1 MRNKILL
8 GVAALLIVLLIT
20 VRYLFKEKLEV
31 FKSEIAKYETN
42 ELESFRNKKENRIA
56 TLSTGDKKIFQFFTE
71 QFDENKSISER
82 DTTFSFL
89 YLSETIK
96 YKVASVKYIDCL
108 NSKCVIDMQ
117 NEKVKEL
124 IDGKEKEIENKFGE
138 TFSLWYPKLKDEK
151 LLKKVNKSGDC
162 SNYFPDLSEISYD
175 ENTWN
180 DFQKFMIAYNAETRD
195 AVIQNKQTEYQYSS
209 NVASAKSQ
217 LRSNVINYFDEKL
230 SDRKSQ
236 IISSQSETK
245 TYNSPTLGIITYTV
259 NRTSFDKQAFQNVA
273 DDAFEEQWKYNSLS
287 TGAMPYAYCFGSS
300 NYCNSYGCSKITVR
314 TGGGSDVLVTIK
326 DISGDVV
333 RHGYINGGHTF
344 SFNVPDGQYQ
354 VFFYSGSGWNPNKF
368 MKTSTCGTLRGGFV
382 SGEDVTK
389 DNYISLYSQQ
399 MTYELILQ
407 QNGNL
412 STQPS
417 SKSEAL

>member
-1 MRNKILL
+1 MKNRILI
-8 GVAALLIVLLIT
+8 GVALILIAVVIV
-20 VRYLFKEKLEV
+20 VRYEFKQKFEV
-31 FKSEIAKYETN
+31 FKTEIANYESN
-42 ELESFRNKKENRIA
+42 QLDNFRKEKEKRIA
-56 TLSTGDKKIFQFFTE
+56 TLSSGDKKIFQFFTE
-71 QFDENKSISER
+71 QFDESKSISER

-124 IDGKEKEIENKFGE
+124 IDEKEKELEKKFGE

-175 ENTWN
+175 ENAWN
-180 DFQKFMIAYNAETRD
+180 DFQKFMIAYNAETMD

-209 NVASAKSQ
+209 NVASTKSQ

-245 TYNSPTLGIITYTV
+245 TYNSPTLGLITYNV

-273 DDAFEEQWKYNSLS
+273 DDAFEEQWESNSLY
-287 TGAMPYAYCFGSS
+287 TGAMPYANCFGSS
-300 NYCNSYGCSKITVR
+300 NSCDYYGCSRITVL
-314 TGGGSDVLVTIK
+314 TGNTDALVTIK
-326 DISGDVV
+326 DRSGDVV
-333 RHGYINGGHTF
+333 RHGYINAGHSF
-344 SFNVPDGQYQ
+344 SFNLPDGTYQ
-354 VFFYSGSGWNPNKF
+354 VFFYSGSGWNPNKV
-368 MKTSTCGTLRGGFV
+368 MSSTSCGNLRGGFV
-382 SGEDVTK
+382 SNEDVTK
-389 DNYISLYSQQ
+389 VSSHTLYNNEW
-399 MTYELILQ
+399 TIELILQ
-407 QNGNL
+407 ENGNL
-412 STQPS
+412 QTQPS
-417 SKSEAL
+417 SKGEAF